1 MNDEPENLTLAILRR
16 LDAKVDGVAL
26 ELRDIKHRLTALEV
40 AVANL
45 AATEANHYANVALR
59 ADRTDD
65 RLDRIEKRL
74 GLADSQ

>member
-1 MNDEPENLTLAILRR
+1 MRDEPENLTLAILRR
-16 LDAKVDGVAL
+16 LDVKIDGVAL
-26 ELRDIKHRLTALEV
+26 DIRDIKHRLTALEV

-45 AATEANHYANVALR
+45 AATEASHYANVALR

-74 GLADSQ
+74 GLAD

>member
-1 MNDEPENLTLAILRR
+1 MRMRDEPENLTLAILRR
-16 LDAKVDGVAL
+16 LDVKIDGVAL
-26 ELRDIKHRLTALEV
+26 DIRDIKHRLTALEV

-45 AATEANHYANVALR
+45 AATEASHYANVALR

-74 GLADSQ
+74 GLAD